1 MKRLLPILAGCS
13 VFAASLPAA
22 AQEFSLSGFGTVGYA
37 QSNRPYRYQRFIDS
51 GGTFQRD
58 SRLGVQLDA
67 SLTPAWSATVQA
79 TLAPAPDND
88 RNWELALPWA
98 FLSWRPDNDWLVRA
112 GKLRLPLLRF
122 SETLD
127 VGTTFN
133 FARLPVEV
141 YSLAPTADVTGMAV
155 ARSWLGEERD
165 VSLEGYLGSAESYWR
180 FFRRDAIPG
189 SRPRGAWFEHI
200 EMWLTGVLLTVRE
213 GDNRLR
219 LSVHRGDVKRADA
232 PIPVTYPFVPGAGGV
247 GYYQVTDVLP
257 GPGVPTVERVLN
269 YTFTASAEFV
279 LPHDFTLTGE
289 AVRRRVTRAT
299 LGTDSW
305 AAYVALQRRIGAW
318 TPYVYA
324 ARILSSSAS
333 RRLYSDVNGNMLPAT
348 SAGAEVLNLT
358 QRAGVDS
365 LNVFDQRSVA
375 VGTSYTLTPQQKL
388 KVEWLH
394 SRTGSASDFLD
405 APAGENNGHRA
416 VDVLSLSYSF
426 TF

>member
-1 MKRLLPILAGCS
+1 MKHLLPILAGCAVLLTPS
-13 VFAASLPAA
+13 LAAT
-22 AQEFSLSGFGTVGYA
+22 QEISLSGFGTVGYA
-37 QSNRPYRYQRFIDS
+37 QSNRSYRYQRFIDS
-51 GGTFQRD
+51 GGTLQRD

-79 TLAPAPDND
+79 TLAPAPDSDSQWDLN
-88 RNWELALPWA
+88 LPWA
-98 FLSWRPDNDWLVRA
+98 FVSWRPDNDWLLRA

-141 YSLAPTADVTGMAV
+141 YSLAPTADVRGLAV
-155 ARSWLGEERD
+155 ARNWLDDDRE
-165 VSLEGYLGSAESYWR
+165 VSLEGYVGSADSYWR
-180 FFRRDAIPG
+180 FFRRDAVPG

-200 EMWLTGVLLTVRE
+200 DMWLTGALLTVRD

-219 LSVHRGDVKRADA
+219 LSVHRGDVKRSDG
-232 PIPVTYPFVPGAGGV
+232 PIPATYPFVPVASGG
-247 GYYQVTDVLP
+247 GYYQVTDALP
-257 GPGVPTVERVLN
+257 GPGVPTVSRVLN

-279 LPHDFTLTGE
+279 LPHDFIFTGE

-305 AAYVALQRRIGAW
+305 AAYAALQRRIGSW
-318 TPYVYA
+318 TPYVYV
-324 ARILSSSAS
+324 ARILSSSAA
-333 RRLYSDVNGNMLPAT
+333 RRLYADVNGNLLPA
-348 SAGAEVLNLT
+348 SVAGAEIINPT

-365 LNVFDQRSVA
+365 LNVVDQRSVA

-394 SRTGSASDFLD
+394 TRTGSASDFLD
-405 APAGENNGHRA
+405 APTGENSGHRA
-416 VDVLSLSYSF
+416 VDVLSMSYNF

>member
-1 MKRLLPILAGCS
+1 MKRLSSILAACAT
-13 VFAASLPAA
+13 FAAPPFAV
-22 AQEFSLSGFGTVGYA
+22 AQEFSPSGFGTLGYA
-37 QSNRPYRYQRFIDS
+37 QSNRPYHYQRFIDS

-58 SRLGVQLDA
+58 SRLGIQLDA

-88 RNWELALPWA
+88 RNWEPALPWA
-98 FLSWRPDNDWLVRA
+98 FVSWRPDNDWLLRA
-112 GKLRLPLLRF
+112 GKLRLPLLRY

-155 ARSWLGEERD
+155 ARSWLGEDRE
-165 VSLEGYLGSAESYWR
+165 VSLEGYLGSADSYWR
-180 FFRRDAIPG
+180 FFRRDAVAG

-200 EMWLTGVLLTVRE
+200 EMWLTGALLTVRE
-213 GDNRLR
+213 GEHRLR

-232 PIPVTYPFVPGAGGV
+232 PIPVTYPFVPLAGGV
-247 GYYQVTDVLP
+247 GYYQVTDAQP

-269 YTFTASAEFV
+269 YTFTASAEFA
-279 LPHDFTLTGE
+279 LPHDVTLTGE

-333 RRLYSDVNGNMLPAT
+333 RQLYADVNANLLPA
-348 SAGAEVLNLT
+348 SVAGAGSINPS

-365 LNVFDQRSVA
+365 LNVFDQRSLA
-375 VGTSYTLTPQQKL
+375 LGTSYTLTPQQKL
-388 KVEWLH
+388 KIEWLH
-394 SRTGSASDFLD
+394 SRTGSSSDFLD
-405 APAGENNGHRA
+405 APVGENSGHRS

>member
-1 MKRLLPILAGCS
+1 MRRLLSICAGC
-13 VFAASLPAA
+13 AAVVASSLAA
-22 AQEFSLSGFGTVGYA
+22 AQEFSWSGFGTLGYA

-51 GGTFQRD
+51 GGTFLRD

-88 RNWELALPWA
+88 QHWELALPWA
-98 FLSWRPDNDWLVRA
+98 FLSWRPDNDWLLRV
-112 GKLRLPLLRF
+112 GKLRLPLLRY

-141 YSLAPTADVTGMAV
+141 YSLAPTADVTGVAV
-155 ARSWLGEERD
+155 ARSWLGEDRE
-165 VSLEGYLGSAESYWR
+165 VSLEGYLGSADSYWR
-180 FFRRDAIPG
+180 FFRRDAVAG

-200 EMWLTGVLLTVRE
+200 EMWLTGALLTVRE
-213 GDNRLR
+213 GEHRLR

-232 PIPVTYPFVPGAGGV
+232 PIPVTYPFVPLGGGV
-247 GYYQVTDVLP
+247 GYYQVSDTLP

-279 LPHDFTLTGE
+279 LPQDFTLTGE

-299 LGTDSW
+299 LGADSW
-305 AAYVALQRRIGAW
+305 AAYAALQRRIGPW
-318 TPYVYA
+318 TPYVYVS
-324 ARILSSSAS
+324 RILSSSAS
-333 RRLYSDVNGNMLPAT
+333 RRLYADVNGNLLPD
-348 SAGAEVLNLT
+348 SLPGAESIQLA

-365 LNVFDQRSVA
+365 LYVFDQRSVA
-375 VGTSYTLTPQQKL
+375 VGTSYALTPQQKL
-388 KVEWLH
+388 KIEWLH
-394 SRTGSASDFLD
+394 SRTGSASEFLD
-405 APAGENNGHRA
+405 VPAGENNGHRSL
-416 VDVLSLSYSF
+416 DVLSLSYNF

>member
-1 MKRLLPILAGCS
+1 MKRLLPIFAGCA
-13 VFAASLPAA
+13 VFLAPSFAV
-22 AQEFSLSGFGTVGYA
+22 AQEVSLSGFGTVGYA
-37 QSNRPYRYQRFIDS
+37 QSNRSYHYQRFIDS
-51 GGTFQRD
+51 RGTFQRD

-79 TLAPAPDND
+79 TVAPAPDND
-88 RNWELALPWA
+88 QYWEPSLPWA
-98 FLSWRPDNDWLVRA
+98 FLSWRPDNDWLLRA
-112 GKLRLPLLRF
+112 GKLRLPLLRY

-141 YSLAPTADVTGMAV
+141 YSLAPTADVTGIAV
-155 ARSWLGEERD
+155 ARNWLGEDME
-165 VSLEGYLGSAESYWR
+165 VNLEGYVGSADSYWR
-180 FFRRDAIPG
+180 FFRRDGYAG
-189 SRPRGAWFEHI
+189 LRPRGAWFEHI
-200 EMWLTGVLLTVRE
+200 EMWLTGVLMTIRDGE
-213 GDNRLR
+213 NRLR

-232 PIPVTYPFVPGAGGV
+232 PIPVTYPFVPLGNGM
-247 GYYQVTDVLP
+247 GYYQVTNGQP
-257 GPGVPTVERVLN
+257 GPDLPTVERVLN

-279 LPHDFTLTGE
+279 LPHGFTLTGE

-299 LGTDSW
+299 LGADSW
-305 AAYVALQRRIGAW
+305 AAYVALQRHIGAW

-333 RRLYSDVNGNMLPAT
+333 RQLYADVNGNQLPVSFP
-348 SAGAEVLNLT
+348 SAGPINAS
-358 QRAGVDS
+358 QRAGVDA

-375 VGTSYTLTPQQKL
+375 VGTSYTLTPEQKL

-405 APAGENNGHRA
+405 APAGENSGHRA
-416 VDVLSLSYSF
+416 VDVLSVSYNF